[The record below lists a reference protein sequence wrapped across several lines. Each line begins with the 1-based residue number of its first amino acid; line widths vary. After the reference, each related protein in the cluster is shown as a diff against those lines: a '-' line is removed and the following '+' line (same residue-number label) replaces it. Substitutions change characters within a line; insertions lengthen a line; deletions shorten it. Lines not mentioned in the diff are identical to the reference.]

1 MDRGAALLHQLGLV
15 EIRKEPGNQERST
28 ASRYNGAMKFLFD
41 LFPVIV
47 FFATYKLAGG
57 GEKGGSCSVTPDLP
71 ITQDPILLATG
82 LAIVAT
88 LIQVCWLLFRK
99 KKIDGMLWV
108 SLAIV
113 TIFGGATLY
122 FRDPTFIQWKPTI
135 LYWAFSMIFLLC
147 PFILGRTLV
156 QTMLGQQISLP
167 DKVWGRLNSAWIIFF
182 MFMGAVN
189 LAAVHN
195 LSCNDWVN
203 FKFYGFTGLMLVFV
217 VGQALFLARYV
228 QEAPR

>member
-1 MDRGAALLHQLGLV
+1 MQALLEFAPLVAFFVAYRVSGLYAA
-15 EIRKEPGNQERST
+15 T
-28 ASRYNGAMKFLFD
+28 AVLMVAMAILLIVDYVRLRRVPAMHALSAVLVFLFG
-41 LFPVIV
+41 
-47 FFATYKLAGG
+47 T
-57 GEKGGSCSVTPDLP
+57 
-71 ITQDPILLATG
+71 
-82 LAIVAT
+82 AT
-88 LIQVCWLLFRK
+88 LVLHDLR
-99 KKIDGMLWV
+99 
-108 SLAIV
+108 
-113 TIFGGATLY
+113 
-122 FRDPTFIQWKPTI
+122 FIQWKPTI

-228 QEAPR
+228 EEAPR

>member
-1 MDRGAALLHQLGLV
+1 
-15 EIRKEPGNQERST
+15 
-28 ASRYNGAMKFLFD
+28 MKFLFD
-41 LFPVIV
+41 LFPVMV

-57 GEKGGSCSVTPDLP
+57 GEKGGSCSATPDLT
-71 ITQDPILLATG
+71 IVQDPILLATG
-82 LAIVAT
+82 LAILAT
-88 LIQVCWLLFRK
+88 LIQVCWLLFRRK
-99 KKIDGMLWV
+99 RVDGMLWV
-108 SLAIV
+108 SLALV

-135 LYWAFSMIFLLC
+135 LYWAFSIIFLLS
-147 PFILGRTLV
+147 PFVLGRTLV

-228 QEAPR
+228 QEVPR